1 MNDTYVAVQWA
12 TAPYFNTTEY
22 KENPFCED
30 STTYLQAPSTNSE
43 LNDPAR
49 VSDILVAMRCIGIIL
64 PSLFLVLF
72 SWTGLYKDVLKRNII
87 MYTLSF
93 IVAGYVVTE
102 QLFFHIS
109 FFPSFLL
116 FSHRFLS
123 LIFSLSLSLS
133 LSLSSSRSSSPCISL
148 SLSLYLSLFP

>member
-1 MNDTYVAVQWA
+1 MCRLSSFGIIIISLLYTYHTTVNDTYVAVQWA

-109 FFPSFLL
+109 FW
-116 FSHRFLS
+116 
-123 LIFSLSLSLS
+123 
-133 LSLSSSRSSSPCISL
+133 
-148 SLSLYLSLFP
+148 Y